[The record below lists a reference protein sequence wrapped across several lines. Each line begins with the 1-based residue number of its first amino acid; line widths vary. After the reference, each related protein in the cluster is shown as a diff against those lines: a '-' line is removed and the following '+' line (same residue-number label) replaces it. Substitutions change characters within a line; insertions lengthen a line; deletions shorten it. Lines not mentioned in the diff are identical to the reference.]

1 MTKANREVIADKI
14 APLVIGCYDKKMN
27 DLNQINLKKVLNELE
42 YDLDTRAE
50 VFINRKKHI
59 IEICNVDDEVDFEV
73 LTMSELRN
81 RNGE

>member
-27 DLNQINLKKVLNELE
+27 DLNKTNLKKVLNELE
-42 YDLDTRAE
+42 YDLDTRVE

-73 LTMSELRN
+73 LTMSEFNR

>member
-1 MTKANREVIADKI
+1 MTKTNKEVLANKI
-14 APLVIGCYDKKMN
+14 APLVIGCYDKKMK
-27 DLNQINLKKVLNELE
+27 DLNQTNLKKVLNELE
-42 YDLDTRAE
+42 YDLDTRVE

-73 LTMSELRN
+73 LTMSEFRN

>member
-27 DLNQINLKKVLNELE
+27 DLTQTNLKKVLNELE
-42 YDLDTRAE
+42 YDLDTRVE

-59 IEICNVDDEVDFEV
+59 IEICNVDNEVDFEV
-73 LTMSELRN
+73 LTMSEFRS

>member
-1 MTKANREVIADKI
+1 MTRTNREVIADKI

-27 DLNQINLKKVLNELE
+27 DLNQNNLKKVLNELE
-42 YDLDTRAE
+42 YDDTRIE

-59 IEICNVDDEVDFEV
+59 IEVCNVDDEVDFEV
-73 LTMSELRN
+73 LTMSEFRG